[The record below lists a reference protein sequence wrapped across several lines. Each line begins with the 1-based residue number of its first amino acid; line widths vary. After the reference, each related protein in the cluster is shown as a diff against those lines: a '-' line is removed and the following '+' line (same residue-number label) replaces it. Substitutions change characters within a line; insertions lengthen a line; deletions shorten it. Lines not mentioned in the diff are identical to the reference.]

1 MKVEQLMNRNVC
13 TCLPSDTLATAAGRM
28 WDLDIGSLPVVN
40 EDGSVAGMITDR
52 DICMAAYT
60 QGRPLADIPVAR
72 AMSKVA
78 YSCRPTADVAE
89 AEEIMRTRQV
99 RRLPVIS
106 ALGELVGIV
115 SLNDLAHE
123 AGKPSSK
130 SARAVSPQDVTST
143 LAAVTVPRRTSTAPT
158 SRAS

>member
-1 MKVEQLMNRNVC
+1 MKVEQLMNRTVN
-13 TCLPSDTLATAAGRM
+13 TCHTHDSLATAAGLM
-28 WDLDIGSLPVVN
+28 WDLDIGSLPVLN

-60 QGRPLADIPVAR
+60 QGQLLADIQVSR

-78 YSCRPTADVAE
+78 YSCRPTADIAE

-106 ALGELVGIV
+106 AAGKLVGIV
-115 SLNDLAHE
+115 SLNDLARE
-123 AGKPSSK
+123 AGRSSGK
-130 SARAVSPQDVTST
+130 SVRSVSPQEVTST
-143 LAAVTVPRRTSTAPT
+143 LAAVTVPRRSGASSP
-158 SRAS
+158 RAS